1 MFVKASLELK
11 GNNPEMI
18 PFWWLPLNDERFKD
32 IDTEKIERIVPMYP
46 MSEDV
51 AKYNR
56 LIKVLSLY
64 RLTMGQLRQEELLQM
79 LEGKVNKNKINKL
92 LFDLCPFNRNKN
104 MSLKSATKPFNVLLA
119 CTRPLITEL
128 SYKLRQKYPLQP
140 TISPYPT
147 MRLEAKPVLEPH
159 VKLGGGITVLKVKH
173 V

>member
-1 MFVKASLELK
+1 
-11 GNNPEMI
+11 MI

-119 CTRPLITEL
+119 CVRPLFTEL
-128 SYKLRQKYPLQP
+128 SYKLR
-140 TISPYPT
+140 
-147 MRLEAKPVLEPH
+147 
-159 VKLGGGITVLKVKH
+159 
-173 V
+173 

>member
-128 SYKLRQKYPLQP
+128 SDKLRQKHPLLP
-140 TISPYPT
+140 TTSPYPT
-147 MRLEAKPVLEPH
+147 MRLETIRSIIPISCRRYPKSV
-159 VKLGGGITVLKVKH
+159 
-173 V
+173 

>member
-46 MSEDV
+46 MS
-51 AKYNR
+51 NR

-119 CTRPLITEL
+119 CTRPLITEFA
-128 SYKLRQKYPLQP
+128 LRIVSELQVR
-140 TISPYPT
+140 S
-147 MRLEAKPVLEPH
+147 V
-159 VKLGGGITVLKVKH
+159 G
-173 V
+173 

>member
-46 MSEDV
+46 MS
-51 AKYNR
+51 NR

-119 CTRPLITEL
+119 CTHPLITEFA
-128 SYKLRQKYPLQP
+128 LRIVSELQVR
-140 TISPYPT
+140 S
-147 MRLEAKPVLEPH
+147 V
-159 VKLGGGITVLKVKH
+159 G
-173 V
+173 